1 MNDAKVDRMA
11 GVVHL
16 LKETYAINLLWDQVP
31 QGRSSLKFAKE
42 SAKIIN
48 TSLVCLDTNLLGEQY
63 GLADKNIGHK
73 VGMKVLAT
81 RLDYSSGSICGAWEI
96 NENLWVVLV
105 VNRDGLI
112 VLDKGVNTV
121 ESALEEFNNILYS
134 DEWDRIICP
143 VAWHVPNSIDTSLDK
158 LFTKKKS
165 KRIKSIGLPLKSVSF
180 ILSVLSCGLL
190 LYFFFT
196 WRSQNMISVSPVTV
210 LPGTIKKKEPPEKLE
225 APWVGKPLPFSM
237 IEQCIKSIGLNIN
250 NAVGVPGWSWNG
262 QTFCDGEK
270 TFFPISKNGGTL
282 LWLKASRQ
290 LISPPPDII
299 NSTENSAV
307 LAWPLISVKKYGSEE
322 LTVTDMN
329 TVANIKE
336 YLTSSFSQSF
346 SVINFGTPV
355 VLNFNEQSLLKLT
368 FNYSTKLDPGIY
380 LPILISVEGI
390 VVTKLAYSFESGQWQ
405 VDGEFYGRE

>member
-1 MNDAKVDRMA
+1 MNDAKIDHMT

-31 QGRSSLKFAKE
+31 QGRSPLKIAKE

-73 VGMKVLAT
+73 EGMKVLAT
-81 RLDYSSGSICGAWEI
+81 RLDYSSGSICGVWEI
-96 NENLWVVLV
+96 NENLWVILV

-112 VLDKGVNTV
+112 VLDKGVNSV

-143 VAWHVPNSIDTSLDK
+143 EAWHVPNSIDTSLDK
-158 LFTKKKS
+158 LFAKKCK
-165 KRIKSIGLPLKSVSF
+165 KIKSIGFPLKSVF
-180 ILSVLSCGLL
+180 GILSVLSCGFL

-196 WRSQNMISVSPVTV
+196 LRFPDVKNVSPVTV
-210 LPGTIKKKEPPEKLE
+210 HPGTIKKNELPEKLE
-225 APWVGKPLPFSM
+225 APWAGKPLSVSM

-250 NAVGVPGWSWNG
+250 NAVGVPGWSWNE

-270 TFFPISKNGGTL
+270 IFFPISKNGGTL

-307 LAWPLISVKKYGSEE
+307 LAWPLASVKKYGSEE
-322 LTVTDMN
+322 LTVAGMN

-346 SVINFGTPV
+346 SVINFGTPI
-355 VLNFNEQSLLKLT
+355 VLNFNEQSLLKIT
-368 FNYSTKLDPGIY
+368 FNYSTKLDPRIY
-380 LPILISVEGI
+380 LPILINVEGI
-390 VVTKLAYSFESGQWQ
+390 VVTKLTYSFESEQWQ
-405 VDGEFYGRE
+405 VDGEFYGRA